1 MNKLTLRKFIREI
14 LLEKWTKK
22 YKKILIV
29 LAQKDLVKRLI
40 AQQEKKQRGKNTK
53 SKHPLNEIE
62 NIKEQSINNFDRINF
77 YLEYYTNNSPSSF
90 KIIREGDKIKISN
103 IV

>member
-77 YLEYYTNNSPSSF
+77 YMMERKTHPSGTWVGC
-90 KIIREGDKIKISN
+90 KRQTY
-103 IV
+103 V